1 MVECP
6 GCGAT
11 YELSRVQK
19 TAAEFCAGCDYP
31 LFWATRRAPI
41 DEAETNASEGLA
53 PTLRRRPGAAGLPI
67 DSSDATAAWLAS
79 PVTTARW
86 LIAHLIE
93 PLAWL
98 LLALVLLATARLGA
112 ERGRRLIRV
121 GALASAARAAA
132 SALVGYS
139 HGEAFWSMTEW
150 GLDQTAMEQ
159 LYSRYQQAASP
170 GRPARCPV
178 PARDAAP
185 GRRPVPVPGRAPLGT
200 SLPAPFLEPAGHPG
214 GPCHRPGRRR
224 REIAPGGRGRAA
236 TMDRCRGA
244 PSSAGARPAWLPC

>member
-1 MVECP
+1 VVECP

-11 YELSRVQK
+11 YELGRVQK

-41 DEAETNASEGLA
+41 DEAETDASEGLA

-67 DSSDATAAWLAS
+67 GSSNAPAAWLAS

-112 ERGRRLIRV
+112 ERAAGSSVSAPWPRL
-121 GALASAARAAA
+121 SA
-132 SALVGYS
+132 
-139 HGEAFWSMTEW
+139 
-150 GLDQTAMEQ
+150 
-159 LYSRYQQAASP
+159 
-170 GRPARCPV
+170 RPP
-178 PARDAAP
+178 P
-185 GRRPVPVPGRAPLGT
+185 
-200 SLPAPFLEPAGHPG
+200 
-214 GPCHRPGRRR
+214 
-224 REIAPGGRGRAA
+224 
-236 TMDRCRGA
+236 
-244 PSSAGARPAWLPC
+244 PSSSTPTARPSG